1 MPLFPQRS
9 RKQVAFWG
17 LMGLAGLALF
27 LPPQWSNRLKNL
39 TQLLAPLQAPLSQW
53 SRGVSERLAGLG
65 SRSGSADAELERQVA
80 ALQHQ
85 VVAMAGH
92 LEQLRD
98 ENSRLRGFRERYR
111 PSGVLLVPARVVA
124 RDIDSWRDGLLL
136 SRGMTR
142 DVQRNDLVTSRLFVG
157 AGSTERV
164 AVGHLVLA
172 RETLLGTIEHVGPFT
187 SRLRM
192 FSDVGNRVEVRV
204 GRPAGGKFVMVDY
217 PCTLVGRG
225 NGEMMIE
232 NVPIHFIEEHAG
244 GRNTGPGMRIGDLVA
259 TPAAPPNL
267 PTPMVIGRVA
277 EFRVDARKRLFTHV
291 RVVSLVRPDE
301 IGEVLIVATG
311 NLK

>member
-1 MPLFPQRS
+1 MPLIPQRS

-17 LMGLAGLALF
+17 LMGLGALALF
-27 LPPQWSNRLKNL
+27 LPPEWTNRLKNL
-39 TQLLAPLQAPLSQW
+39 TQLLVPMQSPLSQW
-53 SRGVSERLAGLG
+53 SRGLADQLHGLRPE
-65 SRSGSADAELERQVA
+65 SSAGDANMERQVA

-136 SRGMTR
+136 SRGLTR

-172 RETLLGTIEHVGPFT
+172 RETLLGMIEHVGPFT
-187 SRLRM
+187 SRLRL

-204 GRPAGGKFVMVDY
+204 GRAAGGKFVMVDY

-225 NGEMMIE
+225 NGQMMIE
-232 NVPIHFIEEHAG
+232 NVPVHFIEEHAG
-244 GRNTGPGMRIGDLVA
+244 GRGTGPGMKIGDLVA
-259 TPAAPPNL
+259 TPGAPPDL

-277 EFRVDARKRLFTHV
+277 EFQVDARKRLFANV
-291 RVVSLVRPDE
+291 RVVSMVRPDE